1 MANMAYA
8 QSLLTLCAFCVCCK
22 RDCRATQLPILPF
35 FSLPISPSVSLWSL
49 LQIFMLY
56 ISFGTLFEFICWLC
70 RAVAILFASPMIIAV
85 VVGCCFMPDVFIS
98 LTSVWLVTSIC
109 QNFRTESDLFNCYY
123 CC

>member
-8 QSLLTLCAFCVCCK
+8 QSLLALCAFRVCV
-22 RDCRATQLPILPF
+22 ANVTVVQLSCQYFPLPSLYPSLF
-35 FSLPISPSVSLWSL
+35 PFSSASLWSL

-85 VVGCCFMPDVFIS
+85 VVGCYFTPDVFIS
-98 LTSVWLVTSIC
+98 LTSVWLATSIC
-109 QNFRTESDLFNCYY
+109 QNFANSK
-123 CC
+123 